1 MSAAEGVSTLLY
13 CAAMSGARRLTI
25 YEPFRSIFYAPQ
37 FVAVYGG
44 HFAAEGLEVEVVTA
58 AAGATTTGALIDGHA
73 EIALGG
79 IMRSLDVAD
88 RGGPFLVHFAEVN
101 SRNGFFLLSRE
112 PRADFRWTD
121 LVGKTVIGFAE
132 APTPWQCMLTVL
144 RTHGVDPASVRIERD
159 RPVPE
164 ALAAFRSGH
173 GDFFE
178 QTQPIVEQMLAAGEG
193 HLVAS
198 MGEATGPVPFTS
210 YMTTPDFLRREP
222 ETVLRFTRAL
232 YRTQR
237 WLASHDAKAITDVVA
252 PGFPDIDRGILE
264 RAVARFSRQ
273 STWSGDP
280 ILRRAGFDY
289 LQRILQTGGFI
300 SKTHRYEDLV
310 DTAIA
315 ERAVAEVDGKG

>member
-1 MSAAEGVSTLLY
+1 VLDG
-13 CAAMSGARRLTI
+13 
-25 YEPFRSIFYAPQ
+25 SI
-37 FVAVYGG
+37 
-44 HFAAEGLEVEVVTA
+44 
-58 AAGATTTGALIDGHA
+58 
-73 EIALGG
+73 EISLGG
-79 IMRSLDVAD
+79 LMRSFDLAD
-88 RGGPFLVHFAEVN
+88 RGGRLLPHFAEVC
-101 SRNGFFLLSRE
+101 SRSGFFLLSRE
-112 PRADFRWTD
+112 PRPSFRWID
-121 LVGKTVIGFAE
+121 LVGKTVISFAE

-144 RTHGVDPASVRIERD
+144 RREGVDPASVRIERH
-159 RPVPE
+159 RPVAE

-222 ETVLRFTRAL
+222 ETLLRFTRAL

-315 ERAVAEVDGKG
+315 ERAVAELKGSV